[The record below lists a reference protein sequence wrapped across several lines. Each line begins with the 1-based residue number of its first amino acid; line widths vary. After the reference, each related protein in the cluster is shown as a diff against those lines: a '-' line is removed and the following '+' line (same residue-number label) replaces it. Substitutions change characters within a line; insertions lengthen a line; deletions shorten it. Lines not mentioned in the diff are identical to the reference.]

1 MATKEIKMNVVESFI
16 RANIQHYNADKYW
29 NRRKKVVNAEAGG
42 GDICFIEFSICAV
55 SSTLSVAMH
64 SIMQVWE
71 LIWGM
76 APNLK
81 HHPICRMAYMGL

>member
-1 MATKEIKMNVVESFI
+1 MATKEIKLNVVERFI
-16 RANIQHYNADKYW
+16 RTNIQHYNADKYW
-29 NRRKKVVNAEAGG
+29 NRRKKVVTEKLG
-42 GDICFIEFSICAV
+42 GDNWLVKFSMHIA
-55 SSTLSVAMH
+55 SFTLNVAMH

-76 APNLK
+76 VPNLK